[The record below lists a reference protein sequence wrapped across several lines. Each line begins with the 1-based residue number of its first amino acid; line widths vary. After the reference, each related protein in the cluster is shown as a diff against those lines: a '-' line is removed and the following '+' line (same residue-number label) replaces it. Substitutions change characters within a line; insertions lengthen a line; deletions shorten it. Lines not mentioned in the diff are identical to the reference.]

1 MLTTQPAQ
9 SALVESANVSFPL
22 SADLNGFNFE
32 QSSLCFPKELF
43 YAVSTL
49 KLTESLGKRKI

>member
-1 MLTTQPAQ
+1 MSTTQPAQ

-49 KLTESLGKRKI
+49 KEN